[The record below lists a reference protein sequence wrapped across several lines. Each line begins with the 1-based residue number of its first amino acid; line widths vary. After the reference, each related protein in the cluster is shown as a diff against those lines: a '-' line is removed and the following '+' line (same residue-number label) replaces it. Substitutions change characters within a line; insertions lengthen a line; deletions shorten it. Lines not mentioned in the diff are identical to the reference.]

1 MIIDHPISTEP
12 PIELP
17 ELLARLRRSKTID
30 HVAKGIYVEDE
41 IREVGTWLTAYSANR
56 MAVVSSICSELV
68 NPGAFQ
74 HKNDLQAPTFIIYRD
89 DRITLR
95 LVLWLP
101 LQGRFGK
108 APFSYEEPH
117 DHNFDFWTVNFF
129 GNGYRTRLYEYA
141 YDKVSG
147 FNDEAVTLTCCGD
160 AVLSPGKMM
169 FYTRS
174 KDVHIQYPP
183 DDLSVSLNLIVQPE
197 QAPRQYEFGLDT
209 TRQQGLV
216 EARIKKGR
224 LERYNVQESLFRGLM
239 NFGDAKSRELVL
251 QVAQHNHN
259 EELRAIAFNN
269 LLEYAQRSPNNEY
282 AQHIAA
288 LAASDPSAYVKSKTA
303 YRIRDSRVR
312 DPNSAAQVN
321 ACDGNSLEATTGE
334 IA

>member
-1 MIIDHPISTEP
+1 MIIDHAIKTEP

-17 ELLARLRRSKTID
+17 ELLARLRRSQIID

-41 IREVGTWLTAYSANR
+41 IREVGAWLAAYSANH
-56 MAVVSSICSELV
+56 MAVVSSICTELV
-68 NPGAFQ
+68 NPVSFQ
-74 HKNDLQAPTFIIYRD
+74 QGNDLQAPTFIIYRD
-89 DRITLR
+89 DRITIR
-95 LVLWLP
+95 LVIWLP
-101 LQGRFGK
+101 LQGRFDK

-129 GNGYRTRLYEYA
+129 GSGYRTRLYEYA
-141 YDKVSG
+141 YDQVSG
-147 FNDEAVTLTCCGD
+147 FNDEVVPLTCCGE

-169 FYTRS
+169 FYSRS

-209 TRQQGLV
+209 TQQQGLV

-239 NFGDAKSRELVL
+239 NFGNTKSRELVL
-251 QVAQHNHN
+251 QVAQHNHK
-259 EELRAIAFNN
+259 EELRAIAFDN
-269 LLEYAQRSPNNEY
+269 LLEYAQRSLNDEY

-288 LAASDPSAYVKSKTA
+288 LAANDPSAYVKSKTA
-303 YRIRDSRVR
+303 YRIRNSLMRE
-312 DPNSAAQVN
+312 PNSAAQIK
-321 ACDGNSLEATTGE
+321 ACDGNSIESITGA
-334 IA
+334 IS